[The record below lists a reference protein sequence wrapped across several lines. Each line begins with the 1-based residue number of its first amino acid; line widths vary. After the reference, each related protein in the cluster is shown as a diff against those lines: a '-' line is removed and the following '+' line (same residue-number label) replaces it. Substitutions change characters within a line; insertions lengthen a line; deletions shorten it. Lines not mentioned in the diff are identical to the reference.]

1 MLRTLLHR
9 PIAVTMSLIAIVT
22 LGVLAFQRI
31 PMSLM
36 PDIDVPRIV
45 VQMSAQGSSAR
56 EIEQQI
62 VTPMRQQLSQVAGM
76 KSIESTSRTDAGVI
90 TLTFD
95 PGSDMSLLFIEVNE
109 KIDRAMSNM
118 PKELERPK
126 AMKIGAM
133 DIPAFYVDIT
143 GGKPE
148 QTSRLVRN
156 VISKRIEQLPE
167 VAMVDYSGMVGT
179 QITILPDELK
189 MRALGISNSDI
200 ENLISQNNIVLSALS
215 VRNGIYRYSIHFDS
229 QIISVH
235 DIEDLYLQTEG
246 RLIQLKDICKVE
258 ETAAERKGIVTSNG
272 ENAITMAVIK
282 QSDAQMSSLQN
293 KVDTLMAQLGNDYP
307 ELKFNIT
314 RDQTQLLSYSMNN
327 LEWNLVLG
335 IIMASVVLF
344 LFIGGWRLPL
354 LVVISIPLSLI
365 LTLLCFYLLGISL
378 NIISLSGLILGV
390 GMIVDNA
397 IIVIDN
403 IRQKSPQGPS
413 PRPLPSPPEGSR
425 RFSISEYVSGRGK
438 SQFSCGE
445 PSVGSSLPTGEG
457 GGRGTSF
464 IISAVHEVIM
474 PMLSSVLTTCSVFIP
489 LIFLSGTAGALFY
502 DQAMGISIALFC
514 SLAVASMVVPV
525 YYFLLCKNDNS
536 QKTKE
541 ERRKVND
548 WLTRYYERGMKFTL
562 RHAKQMVVFF
572 SLCIVIIVVL
582 FPFLRKER
590 MPEIAHDDALV
601 TIDWNAG
608 ITPEEN
614 NRRMSEV
621 LKEIKPLTESST
633 VMVGGQDFVLSHTKN
648 ITSSEAVCYVKC
660 SSADELEKATDKLK
674 QYIATHYP
682 KAMVESG
689 LAANIFDMIFST
701 DEPDL
706 QIRLHKREGG
716 RPAVEMTQMMT
727 DSLRARF
734 PQLGIQPVSTEMY
747 MKYVTDAE
755 QMAYYKIS
763 YQQLYSRIREL
774 LGTNSIFD
782 ISSGGENVP
791 VIIGSNSRDA
801 SVLLSN
807 TIRNTDGIE
816 IPISYLV
823 KEQRANDYKHLFA
836 SNEGEYSVINIEKA
850 GDSELKAVMDYV
862 ETVVDHNDKLMA
874 SFVGGYFSSRT
885 MIGELVMVLIVALLL
900 LYFIL
905 AAQFESMLQPM
916 IILVEVV
923 VDVALVMFAIWIA
936 GESLN
941 IMSMIG
947 MVVMCG
953 IIINDSILKVDTINR
968 LYRSV
973 EKPGRLSLLK
983 AIMVAGHRRLKPI
996 VMTSLTTVLA
1006 IMPFLHRGDMGS
1018 ALQFPLSFA
1027 IIVGMIVGTLVSL
1040 FFVPLVYYLLYRK
1053 R

>member
-22 LGVLAFQRI
+22 LGILAIQRI
-31 PMSLM
+31 PVSLM

-62 VTPMRQQLSQVAGM
+62 VTPMRQQLSQVAGL
-76 KSIESTSRTDAGVI
+76 KSIESTSRTDAGVV
-90 TLTFD
+90 TLSFD

-109 KIDRAMSNM
+109 KIDRAMSYL
-118 PKELERPK
+118 PKDLERPK

-133 DIPAFYVDIT
+133 DIPAFYVDVT

-156 VISKRIEQLPE
+156 VICKRIEQLPE

-179 QITILPDELK
+179 QITILPDESRMK
-189 MRALGISNSDI
+189 ALGISNSDI
-200 ENLISQNNIVLSALS
+200 EKAISDNNIVLAALS
-215 VRNGIYRYSIHFDS
+215 VRDGIYRYSIHFDS

-235 DIEDLYLQTEG
+235 DIENIYLQVED
-246 RLIQLKDICKVE
+246 RLLQLKDICKVE
-258 ETAAERKGIVTSNG
+258 ESAAERKGIVTSDGN
-272 ENAITMAVIK
+272 NAITMAVIK

-293 KVDTLMAQLGNDYP
+293 RVDTLMSDLVKDYP
-307 ELKFNIT
+307 ELKFNVT
-314 RDQTQLLSYSMNN
+314 RDQTQLLSYSMSN

-344 LFIGGWRLPL
+344 FFIGGWRLPL

-365 LTLLCFYLLGISL
+365 LTLLCFYLIGISL

-403 IRQKSPQGPS
+403 IRQK
-413 PRPLPSPPEGSR
+413 
-425 RFSISEYVSGRGK
+425 GK
-438 SQFSCGE
+438 
-445 PSVGSSLPTGEG
+445 T
-457 GGRGTSF
+457 TDDN
-464 IISAVHEVIM
+464 IINAVKEVIM
-474 PMLSSVLTTCSVFIP
+474 PIISSVLTTCSVFIP

-514 SLAVASMVVPV
+514 SLAVAALVVPV
-525 YYFLLCKNDNS
+525 YYFLLCKKDKNQRSKDEGQSKKINI
-536 QKTKE
+536 
-541 ERRKVND
+541 
-548 WLTRYYERGMKFTL
+548 WLTCYYEKGMRFTL
-562 RHAKQMVVFF
+562 RHAKQMLVGF
-572 SLCIVIIVVL
+572 SICIVAIIIL

-614 NRRMSEV
+614 NRRMTEL
-621 LKEIKPLTESST
+621 LKEVKPLTETST
-633 VMVGGQDFVLSHTKN
+633 TMVGGQDFILSHTKN
-648 ITSSEAVCYVKC
+648 ITSSEAVCYIKC
-660 SSADELEKATDKLK
+660 KSAEELNDATEKM
-674 QYIATHYP
+674 QGYIEKHYP
-682 KAMVESG
+682 NAKIETG

-701 DEPDL
+701 EEPDL
-706 QIRLHKREGG
+706 QVRLHRRDGG
-716 RPAVEMTQMMT
+716 RPAVELTRMVT

-734 PQLGIQPVSTEMY
+734 PQLGIQPVSTETY
-747 MKYVTDAE
+747 MKYTSDAE
-755 QMAYYKIS
+755 QMAYYKVS
-763 YQQLYSRIREL
+763 YQQLYSRLKEL
-774 LGTNSIFD
+774 LGNNSIYD
-782 ISSGGENVP
+782 INSGGESVP
-791 VIIGSNSRDA
+791 VVIGSNSRDA
-801 SVLLSN
+801 KVLLSN
-807 TIRNTDGIE
+807 TIRNADGIE

-823 KEQRANDYKHLFA
+823 REQRADDYKHLYA
-836 SNEGEYSVINIEKA
+836 SDEGEFSVINIDKA
-850 GDSELKAVMDYV
+850 EDSEVKDVIAYV
-862 ETVVDHNDKLMA
+862 TSLVYKDKNGKLQA
-874 SFVGGYFSSRT
+874 SFVGSYFSSRS
-885 MIGELVMVLIVALLL
+885 MIGELVMVLVVALLL

-905 AAQFESMLQPM
+905 AAQFESLVQPM

-923 VDVALVMFAIWIA
+923 VDVALVLFAVWLA

-973 EKPGRLSLLK
+973 ENPQKHTLLK

-996 VMTSLTTVLA
+996 VMTSLTTILA
-1006 IMPFLHRGDMGS
+1006 IVPFLHRGDMGS

-1027 IIVGMIVGTLVSL
+1027 IIVGMIVGTMVSL

>member
-22 LGVLAFQRI
+22 LGILAIQRI
-31 PMSLM
+31 PVSLM

-62 VTPMRQQLSQVAGM
+62 VTPMRQQLSQVAGL
-76 KSIESTSRTDAGVI
+76 KSIESTSRTDAGVV
-90 TLTFD
+90 TLSFD

-109 KIDRAMSNM
+109 KIDRAMSYL
-118 PKELERPK
+118 PKDLERPK

-133 DIPAFYVDIT
+133 DIPAFYVDVT

-156 VISKRIEQLPE
+156 VICKRIEQLPE

-179 QITILPDELK
+179 QITIQPDESR

-200 ENLISQNNIVLSALS
+200 EKAISDNNIVLAALS
-215 VRNGIYRYSIHFDS
+215 VRDGIYRYSIHFDS

-235 DIEDLYLQTEG
+235 DIENIYLQIEG
-246 RLIQLKDICKVE
+246 RLLQLKDICKVE
-258 ETAAERKGIVTSNG
+258 ESAAERKGIVTSDGN
-272 ENAITMAVIK
+272 NAITMAVIK

-293 KVDTLMAQLGNDYP
+293 RVDTLMSDLVKDYP
-307 ELKFNIT
+307 ELKFNVT
-314 RDQTQLLSYSMNN
+314 RDQTQLLSYSMSN

-344 LFIGGWRLPL
+344 FFIGGWRLPL

-365 LTLLCFYLLGISL
+365 LTLLCFYLIGISL

-403 IRQKSPQGPS
+403 IRQK
-413 PRPLPSPPEGSR
+413 
-425 RFSISEYVSGRGK
+425 GK
-438 SQFSCGE
+438 
-445 PSVGSSLPTGEG
+445 T
-457 GGRGTSF
+457 TDDN
-464 IISAVHEVIM
+464 IINAVKEVIM
-474 PMLSSVLTTCSVFIP
+474 PMISSVLTTCSVFIP

-514 SLAVASMVVPV
+514 SLAVAALVVPV
-525 YYFLLCKNDNS
+525 YYFLLCKKDKS
-536 QKTKE
+536 QRSKDEGQIK
-541 ERRKVND
+541 KINI
-548 WLTRYYERGMKFTL
+548 WLTCYYEKGMRFTL
-562 RHAKQMVVFF
+562 RHARQMLVGF
-572 SLCIVIIVVL
+572 SICIVAIIIL

-614 NRRMSEV
+614 NRRMTEL
-621 LKEIKPLTESST
+621 LKEIKPLTETST
-633 VMVGGQDFVLSHTKN
+633 TMVGGQDFILSHTKN
-648 ITSSEAVCYVKC
+648 ITSSEAVCYIKC
-660 SSADELEKATDKLK
+660 KSAEELDDATEKM
-674 QYIATHYP
+674 QGYIEKHYP
-682 KAMVESG
+682 NAKIETG

-701 DEPDL
+701 EEPDL
-706 QIRLHKREGG
+706 QVRLHRRDGG
-716 RPAVEMTQMMT
+716 RPAVELTRMVT

-734 PQLGIQPVSTEMY
+734 PQLGIQPVSTETY
-747 MKYVTDAE
+747 MKYTSDAE
-755 QMAYYKIS
+755 QMAYYKVS
-763 YQQLYSRIREL
+763 YQQLYSRLKEL
-774 LGTNSIFD
+774 LGNNSIYD
-782 ISSGGENVP
+782 INSGGESVP
-791 VIIGSNSRDA
+791 VVIGSNSRDA
-801 SVLLSN
+801 KVLLSN

-823 KEQRANDYKHLFA
+823 REQCADDYKHLYA
-836 SNEGEYSVINIEKA
+836 SDEGEFSVINIDKA
-850 GDSELKAVMDYV
+850 EDSEVKDVIAYV
-862 ETVVDHNDKLMA
+862 TSLADKDKKGKLQA
-874 SFVGGYFSSRT
+874 SFVGSYFSSRS
-885 MIGELVMVLIVALLL
+885 MIGELVMVLVVALLL

-905 AAQFESMLQPM
+905 AAQFESLVQPM

-923 VDVALVMFAIWIA
+923 VDVALVLFAVWLA

-973 EKPGRLSLLK
+973 ENPQKHTLLK

-996 VMTSLTTVLA
+996 VMTSLTTILA
-1006 IMPFLHRGDMGS
+1006 IVPFLHRGDMGS

-1027 IIVGMIVGTLVSL
+1027 IIVGMIVGTMVSL

>member
-1 MLRTLLHR
+1 MLRTLLYR

-22 LGVLAFQRI
+22 LGVIAFQRI
-31 PMSLM
+31 PVSLM

-56 EIEQQI
+56 EIEQKI
-62 VTPMRQQLSQVAGM
+62 VTPMRQQLSQVAGL
-76 KSIESTSRTDAGVI
+76 KSIESTSRTDAGVV

-109 KIDRAMSNM
+109 KIDRAMSYM
-118 PKELERPK
+118 PKDMERPK

-133 DIPAFYVDIT
+133 DIPAFYVDVT

-167 VAMVDYSGMVGT
+167 VAMADYSGMVGT

-189 MRALGISNSDI
+189 MRTLGISNSDI
-200 ENLISQNNIVLSALS
+200 EKAISANNIVLGALS
-215 VRNGIYRYSIHFDS
+215 VRDGIYHYIHFDS
-229 QIISVH
+229 QILSVN
-235 DIEDLYLQTEG
+235 DIENIYLQIDG
-246 RLIQLKDICKVE
+246 RIIQLKDICKVE
-258 ETAAERKGIVTSNG
+258 ETAAERKGIVTSDGN
-272 ENAITMAVIK
+272 NAITMAVIK

-293 KVDTLMAQLGNDYP
+293 RVDTLMSDLGKEYP

-365 LTLLCFYLLGISL
+365 LTLLCFYLIGISL

-403 IRQKSPQGPS
+403 IRQKG
-413 PRPLPSPPEGSR
+413 LA
-425 RFSISEYVSGRGK
+425 
-438 SQFSCGE
+438 
-445 PSVGSSLPTGEG
+445 TDNN
-457 GGRGTSF
+457 
-464 IISAVHEVIM
+464 IIYAVKEVIM

-514 SLAVASMVVPV
+514 SLAVAALVVPV
-525 YYFLLCKNDNS
+525 YYFLLCKKDKELKTKGKS
-536 QKTKE
+536 QKINT
-541 ERRKVND
+541 
-548 WLTRYYERGMKFTL
+548 WLTQYYEYGMRFTL
-562 RHAKQMVVFF
+562 RHTKQMLVFF
-572 SLCIVIIVVL
+572 SACVLVIIVL

-590 MPEIAHDDALV
+590 MPEISHSDALV

-614 NRRMSEV
+614 NRRMAEV
-621 LKEIKPLTESST
+621 LKETKPFVETTTL
-633 VMVGGQDFVLSHTKN
+633 MVGGQDFVLSHTKN
-648 ITSSEAVCYVKC
+648 ITSNEAVCYLKC
-660 SSADELEKATDKLK
+660 HSEDDLEKATEKIH
-674 QYIATHYP
+674 QYIASHYP
-682 KAMVESG
+682 KAKVENG

-701 DEPDL
+701 EEPDL
-706 QIRLHKREGG
+706 QVRLYKRDDG
-716 RPAVEMTQMMT
+716 RPAIEHTRMVT

-734 PQLGIQPVSTEMY
+734 PKLGIQPVSTEMY
-747 MKYVTDAE
+747 MKFTSDAE
-755 QMAYYKIS
+755 QMAYYKVT
-763 YQQLYSRIREL
+763 YQQLHLRLKEL
-774 LGTNSIFD
+774 LGTNSIYD
-782 ISSGGENVP
+782 INSGGESVP
-791 VIIGSNSRDA
+791 VIIGSDSKDA
-801 SVLLSN
+801 KILLSN
-807 TIRNTDGIE
+807 TIRNTDGTD

-823 KEQRANDYKHLFA
+823 REQRADDYKHLYA
-836 SNEGEYSVINIEKA
+836 SDEGEFSVINIDKA
-850 GDSELKAVMDYV
+850 EDSEIKDIMEYV
-862 ETVVDHNDKLMA
+862 TTLVDKNKNGKLQA
-874 SFVGGYFSSRT
+874 SFVGSYFSSRA

-905 AAQFESMLQPM
+905 AAQFESLLQPM

-923 VDVALVMFAIWIA
+923 VDVALVLFAVWVS
-936 GESLN
+936 GESIN

-947 MVVMCG
+947 IVVMCG
-953 IIINDSILKVDTINR
+953 IIINDSILKVDTINH

-973 EKPGRLSLLK
+973 PNPQKHTLLR
-983 AIMVAGHRRLKPI
+983 AIIVAGHRRLKPI

-1006 IMPFLHRGDMGS
+1006 IVPFLHRGDMGS
-1018 ALQFPLSFA
+1018 ALQFPLSFT
-1027 IIVGMIVGTLVSL
+1027 IIIGMIVGTLVSL

-1053 R
+1053 

>member
-31 PMSLM
+31 PVSLM
-36 PDIDVPRIV
+36 PDIDVPHIV

-56 EIEQQI
+56 EIEQQM
-62 VTPMRQQLSQVAGM
+62 VSPMRQQLSQVAGL
-76 KSIESTSRTDAGVI
+76 KRIESTSRTDAGVI

-109 KIDRAMSNM
+109 KIDRAMSYM
-118 PKELERPK
+118 PKEMERPK
-126 AMKIGAM
+126 AMNIGAM
-133 DIPAFYVDIT
+133 DIPAFYVDVI

-200 ENLISQNNIVLSALS
+200 EKVISDNNIVLTALN
-215 VRNGIYRYSIHFDS
+215 VRDGIYRYSIHFDS
-229 QIISVH
+229 QVVSVR
-235 DIEDLYLQTEG
+235 DIEDIYLQKEG
-246 RLIQLKDICKVE
+246 RLLQVKDICKVE
-258 ETAAERKGIVTSNG
+258 ESAQTRKGIVTSDSH
-272 ENAITMAVIK
+272 NAITMAVIK
-282 QSDAQMSSLQN
+282 QSDAQMSILQDR
-293 KVDTLMAQLGNDYP
+293 VDTLMSDLGKDYP
-307 ELKFNIT
+307 ELEFKIT

-335 IIMASVVLF
+335 IVMASVVLF

-365 LTLLCFYLLGISL
+365 LTLLCFYLMGISL

-403 IRQKSPQGPS
+403 IRQKG
-413 PRPLPSPPEGSR
+413 LA
-425 RFSISEYVSGRGK
+425 
-438 SQFSCGE
+438 
-445 PSVGSSLPTGEG
+445 TDDN
-457 GGRGTSF
+457 
-464 IISAVHEVIM
+464 IIDAVKEVIM

-514 SLAVASMVVPV
+514 SLAVAALVVPV
-525 YYFLLCKNDNS
+525 YYFLLCKKHEMLSKKKSTIADKLNII
-536 QKTKE
+536 
-541 ERRKVND
+541 
-548 WLTRYYERGMKFTL
+548 LTRYYENGMRYTL
-562 RHAKQMVVFF
+562 RHGKQMLVFF
-572 SLCIVIIVVL
+572 SVCIVAIVML
-582 FPFLRKER
+582 FPYLRKER

-614 NRRMSEV
+614 NRRMAEL
-621 LKEIKPLTESST
+621 LKEMKPFVETST
-633 VMVGGQDFVLSHTKN
+633 IMVGGQDFILSHTKN
-648 ITSSEAVCYVKC
+648 ITSSEAVCYLKC
-660 SSADELEKATDKLK
+660 KSADGLGEATRKMRI
-674 QYIATHYP
+674 YISTYYP
-682 KAMVESG
+682 NAKIEAG

-701 DEPDL
+701 EEPDL
-706 QIRLHKREGG
+706 QVRLHRRDGG
-716 RPAVEMTQMMT
+716 RPAVELTKMVT
-727 DSLRARF
+727 DSLRAHF
-734 PQLGIQPVSTEMY
+734 PRLGIQPVSTEVY
-747 MKYVTDAE
+747 MKYTADAE
-755 QMAYYKIS
+755 QMAYYKVS
-763 YQQLYSRIREL
+763 YQQLYARLKEL
-774 LGTNSIFD
+774 LGSNSIYD
-782 ISSGGENVP
+782 INSGGENVP
-791 VIIGSNSRDA
+791 VVIGNDSKDA
-801 SVLLSN
+801 KVLLSN
-807 TIRNTDGIE
+807 TIRNTDSIDV
-816 IPISYLV
+816 PISYLV
-823 KEQRANDYKHLFA
+823 REQRTDDYKLLYA
-836 SNEGEYSVINIEKA
+836 SSEGEFSAINIDKA
-850 GDSELKAVMDYV
+850 EDSEVRDVVAYV
-862 ETVVDHNDKLMA
+862 TSLVDHDKNGKLQA

-885 MIGELVMVLIVALLL
+885 MIGELVMVLVVALLL

-905 AAQFESMLQPM
+905 AAQFESLIQPM

-923 VDVALVMFAIWIA
+923 VDVALVLFAVWVV

-968 LYRSV
+968 LNRSV
-973 EKPGRLSLLK
+973 EKSNRHTLIK
-983 AIMVAGHRRLKPI
+983 AILVAGHRRLKPI
-996 VMTSLTTVLA
+996 IMTSLTTVLA
-1006 IMPFLHRGDMGS
+1006 IVPFLHRGDMGS

-1027 IIVGMIVGTLVSL
+1027 IIVGMIVGTMVSL

>member
-22 LGVLAFQRI
+22 LGILAIQRI
-31 PMSLM
+31 PVSLM

-62 VTPMRQQLSQVAGM
+62 VTPMRQQLSQVAGL
-76 KSIESTSRTDAGVI
+76 KSIESTSRTDAGVV
-90 TLTFD
+90 TLSFD

-109 KIDRAMSNM
+109 KIDRAMSYL
-118 PKELERPK
+118 PKDLERPK

-133 DIPAFYVDIT
+133 DIPAFYVDVT

-156 VISKRIEQLPE
+156 VICKRIEQLPE
-167 VAMVDYSGMVGT
+167 VAMVDYSGTVGT
-179 QITILPDELK
+179 QITIQPDESR

-200 ENLISQNNIVLSALS
+200 EKAISDNNIVLAALS
-215 VRNGIYRYSIHFDS
+215 VRDGIYRYSIHFDS

-235 DIEDLYLQTEG
+235 DIENIYLQIEG
-246 RLIQLKDICKVE
+246 RLLQLKDICKVE
-258 ETAAERKGIVTSNG
+258 ESAAERKGIVTSDGN
-272 ENAITMAVIK
+272 NAITMAVIK

-293 KVDTLMAQLGNDYP
+293 RVDTLMSDLVKDYP
-307 ELKFNIT
+307 ELKFNVT
-314 RDQTQLLSYSMNN
+314 RDQTQLLSYSMSN

-344 LFIGGWRLPL
+344 FFIGGWRLPL

-365 LTLLCFYLLGISL
+365 LTLLCFYLIGISL

-403 IRQKSPQGPS
+403 IRQK
-413 PRPLPSPPEGSR
+413 
-425 RFSISEYVSGRGK
+425 GK
-438 SQFSCGE
+438 
-445 PSVGSSLPTGEG
+445 T
-457 GGRGTSF
+457 TDDN
-464 IISAVHEVIM
+464 IINAVKEVIM
-474 PMLSSVLTTCSVFIP
+474 PMISSVLTTCSVFIP

-514 SLAVASMVVPV
+514 SLAVAALVVPV
-525 YYFLLCKNDNS
+525 YYFLLCKKDKS
-536 QKTKE
+536 QRSKDEGQSK
-541 ERRKVND
+541 KINI
-548 WLTRYYERGMKFTL
+548 WLTCYYEKGMRFTL
-562 RHAKQMVVFF
+562 RHAKQMLVGF
-572 SLCIVIIVVL
+572 SICIVAIIIL

-614 NRRMSEV
+614 NRRMTEL
-621 LKEIKPLTESST
+621 LKEVKPLTETST
-633 VMVGGQDFVLSHTKN
+633 TMVGGQDFILSHTKN
-648 ITSSEAVCYVKC
+648 ITSSEAVCYIKC
-660 SSADELEKATDKLK
+660 KSAEELDDATEKM
-674 QYIATHYP
+674 QGYIEKHYP
-682 KAMVESG
+682 NAKIETG

-701 DEPDL
+701 EEPDL
-706 QIRLHKREGG
+706 QVRLHRRDGG
-716 RPAVEMTQMMT
+716 RPAVELTRMVT

-734 PQLGIQPVSTEMY
+734 PQLGIQPVSTETY
-747 MKYVTDAE
+747 MKYTSDAE
-755 QMAYYKIS
+755 QMAYYKVS
-763 YQQLYSRIREL
+763 YQQLYSRLKEL
-774 LGTNSIFD
+774 LGNNSIYD
-782 ISSGGENVP
+782 INSGGESVP
-791 VIIGSNSRDA
+791 VVIGSNSRDA
-801 SVLLSN
+801 KVLLSN
-807 TIRNTDGIE
+807 TIRNADGIE

-823 KEQRANDYKHLFA
+823 REQRADDYKHLYA
-836 SNEGEYSVINIEKA
+836 SDEGEFSVINIDKA
-850 GDSELKAVMDYV
+850 EDSEVKDVIAYV
-862 ETVVDHNDKLMA
+862 TSLADKDKNGKLQA
-874 SFVGGYFSSRT
+874 SFVGSYFSSRS
-885 MIGELVMVLIVALLL
+885 MIGELVMVLVVALLL

-905 AAQFESMLQPM
+905 AAQFESLVQPM

-923 VDVALVMFAIWIA
+923 VDVALVLFAVWLA

-973 EKPGRLSLLK
+973 ENPQKHTLLK

-996 VMTSLTTVLA
+996 VMTSLTTILA
-1006 IMPFLHRGDMGS
+1006 IVPFLHRGDMGS

-1027 IIVGMIVGTLVSL
+1027 IIVGMIVGTMVSL

>member
-9 PIAVTMSLIAIVT
+9 PIAVTMLLIAIVI

-31 PMSLM
+31 PVSLM

-62 VTPMRQQLSQVAGM
+62 VTPMRQQLSQVAGL
-76 KSIESTSRTDAGVI
+76 KSIESTSRTDAGIV

-109 KIDRAMSNM
+109 KIDRAMSYM
-118 PKELERPK
+118 PKDMERPK

-133 DIPAFYVDIT
+133 DIPAFYVDVT

-148 QTSRLVRN
+148 QTSKLVRN
-156 VISKRIEQLPE
+156 VICKRLEQLPE

-179 QITILPDELK
+179 QITIQPDALK
-189 MRALGISNSDI
+189 MQALGISNADI
-200 ENLISQNNIVLSALS
+200 EKAINDNNIVLAALS
-215 VRNGIYRYSIHFDS
+215 VREGIYRYSIHFDS

-235 DIEDLYLQTEG
+235 DIENIYLQTEG
-246 RLIQLKDICKVE
+246 RLLQLKDICKVE
-258 ETAAERKGIVTSNG
+258 ETAAERKGIVTSDGN
-272 ENAITMAVIK
+272 NAITMAVIK
-282 QSDAQMSSLQN
+282 QSDAQMSSLQSQ
-293 KVDTLMAQLGNDYP
+293 VETLMSDLSKDYP

-314 RDQTQLLSYSMNN
+314 RDQTQLLSYSMDN

-354 LVVISIPLSLI
+354 LVVVSIPLSLI
-365 LTLLCFYLLGISL
+365 LTLLCFYLIGISL

-403 IRQKSPQGPS
+403 IRQK
-413 PRPLPSPPEGSR
+413 
-425 RFSISEYVSGRGK
+425 GRA
-438 SQFSCGE
+438 
-445 PSVGSSLPTGEG
+445 TDDN
-457 GGRGTSF
+457 
-464 IISAVHEVIM
+464 IINAVKEVIM

-502 DQAMGISIALFC
+502 DQAMGISIALFS
-514 SLAVASMVVPV
+514 SLAVAALVVPV
-525 YYFLLCKNDNS
+525 YYFLLCK
-536 QKTKE
+536 KKKE
-541 ERRKVND
+541 DISSVSNRTNKINAQ
-548 WLTRYYERGMKFTL
+548 LTRYYEWGMQFSL
-562 RHAKQMVVFF
+562 RHAKEMIVFF
-572 SLCIVIIVVL
+572 SVCVLIIVVL

-614 NRRMSEV
+614 NRRMAEV
-621 LKEIKPLTESST
+621 LKEIKPFIKTTTL
-633 VMVGGQDFVLSHTKN
+633 MVGGQDFILSHTKN
-648 ITSSEAVCYVKC
+648 ITSSEAVCYVK
-660 SSADELEKATDKLK
+660 SASEKELEKATKK
-674 QYIATHYP
+674 INEYIAGHYP
-682 KAMVESG
+682 QAKVENG

-701 DEPDL
+701 EEPDL
-706 QIRLHKREGG
+706 QIRLQKRDGG
-716 RPAVEMTQMMT
+716 RPTVEYTRMIT
-727 DSLRARF
+727 DSLRTRF
-734 PQLGIQPVSTEMY
+734 PQLGIQPIATEAY
-747 MKYVTDAE
+747 IKYTSDAE
-755 QMAYYKIS
+755 QMAYYKVS
-763 YQQLYSRIREL
+763 YQQLYARLKEL
-774 LGTNSIFD
+774 LGSNSIYN
-782 ISSGGENVP
+782 INSGGENVP
-791 VIIGSNSRDA
+791 VVIGSNSKDA
-801 SVLLSN
+801 KVLLSN
-807 TIRNTDGIE
+807 TIRNTDGID
-816 IPISYLV
+816 IPIAYLV
-823 KEQRANDYKHLFA
+823 KEQRADDYKHLYA
-836 SNEGEYSVINIEKA
+836 SDEGEFSVINIEKA
-850 GDSELKAVMDYV
+850 KDSEIKDVLEYITTSVN
-862 ETVVDHNDKLMA
+862 HDKDGKLQA
-874 SFVGGYFSSRT
+874 SFVGNYFSSRA

-905 AAQFESMLQPM
+905 AAQFESMIQPM

-923 VDVALVMFAIWIA
+923 IDVALVLLAIWMA

-947 MVVMCG
+947 IVVMCG

-973 EKPGRLSLLK
+973 PVPQKHSLLK

-996 VMTSLTTVLA
+996 VMTSLTTILA
-1006 IMPFLHRGDMGS
+1006 IVPFLHRGDMGS

-1027 IIVGMIVGTLVSL
+1027 IIVGMIIGTLVSL

>member
-31 PMSLM
+31 PVSLM

-45 VQMSAQGSSAR
+45 VQMPAQGSSAR
-56 EIEQQI
+56 EIEQQM
-62 VTPMRQQLSQVAGM
+62 VSPMRQQLSQVAGL
-76 KSIESTSRTDAGVI
+76 KRIESTSRTDAGVI

-109 KIDRAMSNM
+109 KIDRAMSYM
-118 PKELERPK
+118 PKEMERPK

-133 DIPAFYVDIT
+133 DIPAFYVDVI

-200 ENLISQNNIVLSALS
+200 EKVISDNNIVLTALT
-215 VRNGIYRYSIHFDS
+215 VRDGIYRYSIHFDS
-229 QIISVH
+229 QVVSAR
-235 DIEDLYLQTEG
+235 DIEDIYLQKEG
-246 RLIQLKDICKVE
+246 RLMQVKDICKVE
-258 ETAAERKGIVTSNG
+258 ESAQTRKGIVTSDG
-272 ENAITMAVIK
+272 HNAITMAVIK
-282 QSDAQMSSLQN
+282 QSDAQMSSLQDR
-293 KVDTLMAQLGNDYP
+293 VDTLMSDLGKDYP
-307 ELKFNIT
+307 ELEFKIT

-335 IIMASVVLF
+335 IVMASVVLF
-344 LFIGGWRLPL
+344 LFIGGWRLTL

-365 LTLLCFYLLGISL
+365 LTLLCFYLMGISL

-403 IRQKSPQGPS
+403 IRQKG
-413 PRPLPSPPEGSR
+413 LA
-425 RFSISEYVSGRGK
+425 
-438 SQFSCGE
+438 
-445 PSVGSSLPTGEG
+445 TDDN
-457 GGRGTSF
+457 
-464 IISAVHEVIM
+464 IIDAVKEVIM

-514 SLAVASMVVPV
+514 SLAVAALVVPV
-525 YYFLLCKNDNS
+525 YYFILCKKHEMLSKKKSTIADKLNIIF
-536 QKTKE
+536 
-541 ERRKVND
+541 
-548 WLTRYYERGMKFTL
+548 TRYYENGMRYTL
-562 RHAKQMVVFF
+562 RHGKQMLVFF
-572 SLCIVIIVVL
+572 SVCIVAIVML
-582 FPFLRKER
+582 FPYLRKER

-614 NRRMSEV
+614 NRRMAEL
-621 LKEIKPLTESST
+621 LKEVKPFVETST
-633 VMVGGQDFVLSHTKN
+633 IMVGGQDFILSHTKN
-648 ITSSEAVCYVKC
+648 ITSSEAVCYLKC
-660 SSADELEKATDKLK
+660 KSADGLGEATRKMRI
-674 QYIATHYP
+674 YISTYYP
-682 KAMVESG
+682 NAKIEAG

-701 DEPDL
+701 EEPDL
-706 QIRLHKREGG
+706 QVRLHRRDGG
-716 RPAVEMTQMMT
+716 RPAVELTKMVT
-727 DSLRARF
+727 DSLRAHF
-734 PQLGIQPVSTEMY
+734 PRLGIQPVSTEVY
-747 MKYVTDAE
+747 MKYTADAE
-755 QMAYYKIS
+755 QMAYYKVS
-763 YQQLYSRIREL
+763 YQQLYARLKEL
-774 LGTNSIFD
+774 LGSNSIYD
-782 ISSGGENVP
+782 INSGGENVP
-791 VIIGSNSRDA
+791 VVIGNDSKDA
-801 SVLLSN
+801 KVLLSN
-807 TIRNTDGIE
+807 TIRNTDSIDV
-816 IPISYLV
+816 PISYLV
-823 KEQRANDYKHLFA
+823 REQRTDDYKLLYA
-836 SNEGEYSVINIEKA
+836 SSEGEFSAINIDKA
-850 GDSELKAVMDYV
+850 EDSEVRDVVAYV
-862 ETVVDHNDKLMA
+862 TSLVDHDKIGKLQA

-885 MIGELVMVLIVALLL
+885 MIDELVMVLVVALLL

-905 AAQFESMLQPM
+905 AAQFESLIQPM

-923 VDVALVMFAIWIA
+923 VDIALVLFAVWVV

-968 LYRSV
+968 LNRSV
-973 EKPGRLSLLK
+973 EKSNRHTLIK
-983 AIMVAGHRRLKPI
+983 AILVAGHRRLKPI
-996 VMTSLTTVLA
+996 IMTSLTTVLA
-1006 IMPFLHRGDMGS
+1006 IVPFLHRGDMGS

-1027 IIVGMIVGTLVSL
+1027 IIVGMIVGTMVSL

>member
-1 MLRTLLHR
+1 
-9 PIAVTMSLIAIVT
+9 
-22 LGVLAFQRI
+22 
-31 PMSLM
+31 M

-56 EIEQQI
+56 EIEQEI
-62 VTPMRQQLSQVAGM
+62 VSPMRQQLSQVSGL
-76 KSIESTSRTDAGVI
+76 KSIESTSRTDAGIV

-109 KIDRAMSNM
+109 KIDRAMSYL
-118 PKELERPK
+118 PKDLERPK

-133 DIPAFYVDIT
+133 DIPAFYVDVT

-179 QITILPDELK
+179 QITIMPDELK
-189 MRALGISNSDI
+189 MQALGISNSDI
-200 ENLISQNNIVLSALS
+200 EKAISDNNIVLAALS
-215 VRNGIYRYSIHFDS
+215 VRDGIYRYSIHFDS
-229 QIISVH
+229 QIISVN
-235 DIEDLYLQTEG
+235 DIEDIYLQIEG
-246 RLIQLKDICKVE
+246 RLLQLKDICKVE
-258 ETAAERKGIVTSNG
+258 ESAAERKGIVTSDGN
-272 ENAITMAVIK
+272 NAITMAVIK
-282 QSDAQMSSLQN
+282 QSDAQMSCLQN
-293 KVDTLMAQLGNDYP
+293 RVDTLMSDLVKDYP
-307 ELKFNIT
+307 ELKFNVT
-314 RDQTQLLSYSMNN
+314 RDQTQLLSYSMSN

-344 LFIGGWRLPL
+344 FFIGGWRLPL

-365 LTLLCFYLLGISL
+365 LTLLCFYLIGISL

-403 IRQKSPQGPS
+403 IRQK
-413 PRPLPSPPEGSR
+413 
-425 RFSISEYVSGRGK
+425 GK
-438 SQFSCGE
+438 
-445 PSVGSSLPTGEG
+445 T
-457 GGRGTSF
+457 TDDN
-464 IISAVHEVIM
+464 IINAVKEVIM
-474 PMLSSVLTTCSVFIP
+474 PMISSVLTTCSVFIP

-514 SLAVASMVVPV
+514 SLAVAALVVPV
-525 YYFLLCKNDNS
+525 YYFLLCKKDKNQRSKDEGQSKKINI
-536 QKTKE
+536 
-541 ERRKVND
+541 
-548 WLTRYYERGMKFTL
+548 WLTCYYEKGMRFTL
-562 RHAKQMVVFF
+562 RHAKQMLVGF
-572 SLCIVIIVVL
+572 SICIVAIIIL

-614 NRRMSEV
+614 NRRMTEL
-621 LKEIKPLTESST
+621 LKEVKPLIETST
-633 VMVGGQDFVLSHTKN
+633 TMVGGQDFILSHTKN
-648 ITSSEAVCYVKC
+648 ITSSEAVCYIKC
-660 SSADELEKATDKLK
+660 KSAEELDDATEKM
-674 QYIATHYP
+674 QGYIEKHYP
-682 KAMVESG
+682 NAKIETG

-701 DEPDL
+701 EEPDL
-706 QIRLHKREGG
+706 QVRLHRRDGG
-716 RPAVEMTQMMT
+716 RPAVELTRMVT

-734 PQLGIQPVSTEMY
+734 PQLGIQPVSTETY
-747 MKYVTDAE
+747 MKYTSDAE
-755 QMAYYKIS
+755 QMAYYKVS
-763 YQQLYSRIREL
+763 YQQLYSRLKEL
-774 LGTNSIFD
+774 LGNNSIYD
-782 ISSGGENVP
+782 INSGGESVP
-791 VIIGSNSRDA
+791 VVIGSNSRDA
-801 SVLLSN
+801 KILLSN
-807 TIRNTDGIE
+807 TIRNADGIE
-816 IPISYLV
+816 ISISYLV
-823 KEQRANDYKHLFA
+823 REQRADDYKHLYA
-836 SNEGEYSVINIEKA
+836 SDEGEFSVINIDKA
-850 GDSELKAVMDYV
+850 EDSELKDVIAYV
-862 ETVVDHNDKLMA
+862 TSLADKDKNGKLQA
-874 SFVGGYFSSRT
+874 SFVGSYFSSRS
-885 MIGELVMVLIVALLL
+885 MIGELVMVLVVALLL

-905 AAQFESMLQPM
+905 AAQFESLVQPM

-923 VDVALVMFAIWIA
+923 VDVALVLFAVWLA

-973 EKPGRLSLLK
+973 ENPQKHTLLK

-996 VMTSLTTVLA
+996 VMTSLTTILA
-1006 IMPFLHRGDMGS
+1006 IVPFLHRGDMGS

-1027 IIVGMIVGTLVSL
+1027 IIVGMIVGTMVSL

>member
-22 LGVLAFQRI
+22 LGILAIQRI
-31 PMSLM
+31 PVSLM

-62 VTPMRQQLSQVAGM
+62 VTPMRQQLSQVAGL
-76 KSIESTSRTDAGVI
+76 KSIESTSRTDAGVV
-90 TLTFD
+90 TLSFD

-109 KIDRAMSNM
+109 KIDRAMSYL
-118 PKELERPK
+118 PKDLERPK

-133 DIPAFYVDIT
+133 DIPAFYVDVT

-156 VISKRIEQLPE
+156 VICKRIEQLPE

-179 QITILPDELK
+179 QITIQPDESR
-189 MRALGISNSDI
+189 MMALGISNSDI
-200 ENLISQNNIVLSALS
+200 EKAISDNNIVLAALS
-215 VRNGIYRYSIHFDS
+215 VRDGIYRYSIHFDS

-235 DIEDLYLQTEG
+235 DIENIYLQVED
-246 RLIQLKDICKVE
+246 RLLQLKDICKVE
-258 ETAAERKGIVTSNG
+258 ESAAERKGMVTSDGN
-272 ENAITMAVIK
+272 NAITMAVIK

-293 KVDTLMAQLGNDYP
+293 RVDTLMSDLVKDYP
-307 ELKFNIT
+307 ELKFNVT
-314 RDQTQLLSYSMNN
+314 RDQTQLLSYSMSN

-344 LFIGGWRLPL
+344 FFIGGWKLPL

-365 LTLLCFYLLGISL
+365 LTLLCFYLIGISL

-403 IRQKSPQGPS
+403 IRQK
-413 PRPLPSPPEGSR
+413 
-425 RFSISEYVSGRGK
+425 GK
-438 SQFSCGE
+438 
-445 PSVGSSLPTGEG
+445 T
-457 GGRGTSF
+457 TDDN
-464 IISAVHEVIM
+464 IINAVKEVIM
-474 PMLSSVLTTCSVFIP
+474 PMISSVLTTCSVFIP

-514 SLAVASMVVPV
+514 SLAVAALVVPV
-525 YYFLLCKNDNS
+525 YYFLLCKKDKNQRSKDEGQSKKINI
-536 QKTKE
+536 
-541 ERRKVND
+541 
-548 WLTRYYERGMKFTL
+548 WLTCYYEKGMRFTL
-562 RHAKQMVVFF
+562 RHAKQMLVGF
-572 SLCIVIIVVL
+572 SICIVAIIIL

-614 NRRMSEV
+614 NRRMTEL
-621 LKEIKPLTESST
+621 LKEVKPLTETST
-633 VMVGGQDFVLSHTKN
+633 TMVGGQDFILSHTKN
-648 ITSSEAVCYVKC
+648 ITSSEAVCYIKC
-660 SSADELEKATDKLK
+660 KSAEELDDATEKM
-674 QYIATHYP
+674 QGYIEKHYP
-682 KAMVESG
+682 NAKIETG

-701 DEPDL
+701 EEPDL
-706 QIRLHKREGG
+706 QVRLHRRDGG
-716 RPAVEMTQMMT
+716 RPAVELTRMVT

-734 PQLGIQPVSTEMY
+734 PQLGIQPVSTEVY
-747 MKYVTDAE
+747 MKYTSDAE
-755 QMAYYKIS
+755 QMAYYKVS
-763 YQQLYSRIREL
+763 YQQLYSRLKEL
-774 LGTNSIFD
+774 LGNNSIYD
-782 ISSGGENVP
+782 INSGGESVP
-791 VIIGSNSRDA
+791 VVIGSNSRDA
-801 SVLLSN
+801 KVLLSN

-823 KEQRANDYKHLFA
+823 REQRADDYKHLYA
-836 SNEGEYSVINIEKA
+836 SDEGEFSVINIDKA
-850 GDSELKAVMDYV
+850 EDSEVKDVIAYV
-862 ETVVDHNDKLMA
+862 TSLVYKDKNGKLQA
-874 SFVGGYFSSRT
+874 SFVGSYFSSRS
-885 MIGELVMVLIVALLL
+885 MIGELVMVLVVALLL

-905 AAQFESMLQPM
+905 AAQFESLVQPM

-923 VDVALVMFAIWIA
+923 VDVALVLFAVWLA

-973 EKPGRLSLLK
+973 ENPQKHTLLK

-996 VMTSLTTVLA
+996 VMTSLTTILA
-1006 IMPFLHRGDMGS
+1006 IVPFLHRGDMGS

-1027 IIVGMIVGTLVSL
+1027 IIVGMIVGTMVSL

>member
-31 PMSLM
+31 PVSLM

-56 EIEQQI
+56 EIEQEI
-62 VTPMRQQLSQVAGM
+62 VSPMRQQLSQVSGL
-76 KSIESTSRTDAGVI
+76 KSIESTSRTDAGIV

-118 PKELERPK
+118 PKEMERPK

-133 DIPAFYVDIT
+133 DIPAFYVDVT

-179 QITILPDELK
+179 QITIMPDELK
-189 MRALGISNSDI
+189 MQALGISNSDI
-200 ENLISQNNIVLSALS
+200 EKAISDNNIVLAALS
-215 VRNGIYRYSIHFDS
+215 VRDGIYRYSIHFDS

-235 DIEDLYLQTEG
+235 DIEDIYLQIEG
-246 RLIQLKDICKVE
+246 RLLQLKDICKVE
-258 ETAAERKGIVTSNG
+258 ESAAERKGIVTSDGN
-272 ENAITMAVIK
+272 NAITMAVIK

-293 KVDTLMAQLGNDYP
+293 RVDTLMSDLGKDYP

-365 LTLLCFYLLGISL
+365 LTLLCFYLMGISL

-403 IRQKSPQGPS
+403 IRQKGKATYD
-413 PRPLPSPPEGSR
+413 
-425 RFSISEYVSGRGK
+425 SI
-438 SQFSCGE
+438 
-445 PSVGSSLPTGEG
+445 
-457 GGRGTSF
+457 
-464 IISAVHEVIM
+464 INAVKEVIM

-514 SLAVASMVVPV
+514 SLAVAALVVPV
-525 YYFLLCKNDNS
+525 YYFLLCKKHNAVLEKGS
-536 QKTKE
+536 TKAD
-541 ERRKVND
+541 RLNAL
-548 WLTRYYERGMKFTL
+548 LTRYYEYGMRFTL
-562 RHAKQMVVFF
+562 RNGKQMLVGF
-572 SLCIVIIVVL
+572 SICIVAIIVL

-614 NRRMSEV
+614 NRRMSEL
-621 LKEIKPLTESST
+621 LKEVKSLTETST
-633 VMVGGQDFVLSHTKN
+633 TMVGGQDFILSHTKN
-648 ITSSEAVCYVKC
+648 ITSSEAVCYLKC
-660 SSADELEKATDKLK
+660 KSVEELDDATEKMRK
-674 QYIATHYP
+674 YIGKHYP
-682 KAMVESG
+682 NAKIETG

-701 DEPDL
+701 EEPDL
-706 QIRLHKREGG
+706 QVRLHKRDGG
-716 RPAVEMTQMMT
+716 RPDVELTRMVT
-727 DSLRARF
+727 DSLRACF
-734 PQLGIQPVSTEMY
+734 SQLGIQPVSTETY
-747 MKYVTDAE
+747 IKYTSDAE
-755 QMAYYKIS
+755 QMAYYKVS
-763 YQQLYSRIREL
+763 YQQLYSRLKEL
-774 LGTNSIFD
+774 LGTNSIYD
-782 ISSGGENVP
+782 INSGGESVP
-791 VIIGSNSRDA
+791 VVIGSNSKDA
-801 SVLLSN
+801 KVLLSN
-807 TIRNTDGIE
+807 TIRNADGIE

-823 KEQRANDYKHLFA
+823 KEQRADDYKHLYA
-836 SNEGEYSVINIEKA
+836 SDEGEFSVVNIDKA
-850 GDSELKAVMDYV
+850 EDSEVKDVMAYV
-862 ETVVDHNDKLMA
+862 TSLVDNDKKGKLQA
-874 SFVGGYFSSRT
+874 SFVGSYFSSRT
-885 MIGELVMVLIVALLL
+885 MIGELVMVLVVALLL

-905 AAQFESMLQPM
+905 AAQFESLIQPM

-923 VDVALVMFAIWIA
+923 VDVALVLFAVWLA

-973 EKPGRLSLLK
+973 ENPQKHTLLK

-1006 IMPFLHRGDMGS
+1006 IVPFLHRGDMGS

-1027 IIVGMIVGTLVSL
+1027 IIVGMIVGTMVSL

>member
-31 PMSLM
+31 PVSLM

-56 EIEQQI
+56 EIEQQM
-62 VTPMRQQLSQVAGM
+62 VSPMRQQLSQVAGL
-76 KSIESTSRTDAGVI
+76 KRIESTSRTDAGVI

-109 KIDRAMSNM
+109 KIDRAMSYM
-118 PKELERPK
+118 PKEMERPK

-133 DIPAFYVDIT
+133 DIPAFYVDVI

-200 ENLISQNNIVLSALS
+200 EKVISDNNIVLTALN
-215 VRNGIYRYSIHFDS
+215 VRDGIYRYSIHFDS
-229 QIISVH
+229 QVVSVR
-235 DIEDLYLQTEG
+235 DIEDIYLQKEG
-246 RLIQLKDICKVE
+246 RLMQVKDICKVE
-258 ETAAERKGIVTSNG
+258 ESAQTRKGIVTSDSH
-272 ENAITMAVIK
+272 NAITMAVIK
-282 QSDAQMSSLQN
+282 QSDAQMSSLQDR
-293 KVDTLMAQLGNDYP
+293 VDTLMSDLGKDYP

-335 IIMASVVLF
+335 IVMASVVLF

-365 LTLLCFYLLGISL
+365 LTLLCFYLMGISL

-403 IRQKSPQGPS
+403 IRQKG
-413 PRPLPSPPEGSR
+413 LA
-425 RFSISEYVSGRGK
+425 
-438 SQFSCGE
+438 
-445 PSVGSSLPTGEG
+445 TDDN
-457 GGRGTSF
+457 
-464 IISAVHEVIM
+464 IIDAVKEVIM

-514 SLAVASMVVPV
+514 SLAVAALVVPV
-525 YYFLLCKNDNS
+525 YYFLLCKKHEMPSKKKSTIADKLNI
-536 QKTKE
+536 
-541 ERRKVND
+541 R
-548 WLTRYYERGMKFTL
+548 LTRYYENGMRYTL
-562 RHAKQMVVFF
+562 RHGKQMLVFF
-572 SLCIVIIVVL
+572 SVCIVAIVML
-582 FPFLRKER
+582 FPYLRKER

-614 NRRMSEV
+614 NRRMAEL
-621 LKEIKPLTESST
+621 LKEVKPFVETST
-633 VMVGGQDFVLSHTKN
+633 IMVGGQDFILSHTKN
-648 ITSSEAVCYVKC
+648 ITSSEAVCYLKC
-660 SSADELEKATDKLK
+660 KSADGLGEATRKMRI
-674 QYIATHYP
+674 YISTYYP
-682 KAMVESG
+682 NAKIEAG

-701 DEPDL
+701 EEPDL
-706 QIRLHKREGG
+706 QVRLHRRDGG
-716 RPAVEMTQMMT
+716 RPAVELTKMVT
-727 DSLRARF
+727 DSLRAHF
-734 PQLGIQPVSTEMY
+734 PQLGIQPVSTEVY
-747 MKYVTDAE
+747 MKYTADAE
-755 QMAYYKIS
+755 QMAYYKVS
-763 YQQLYSRIREL
+763 YQQLYARLKEL
-774 LGTNSIFD
+774 LGSNSIYD
-782 ISSGGENVP
+782 INSGGENVP
-791 VIIGSNSRDA
+791 VVIGNDSKDA
-801 SVLLSN
+801 KVLLSN
-807 TIRNTDGIE
+807 TIRNTDSIDV
-816 IPISYLV
+816 PISYLV
-823 KEQRANDYKHLFA
+823 REQRTDDYKLLYA
-836 SNEGEYSVINIEKA
+836 SSEGEFSAINIDKA
-850 GDSELKAVMDYV
+850 EDNKVRDVVAYV
-862 ETVVDHNDKLMA
+862 TSLVDHDKNGKLQA

-885 MIGELVMVLIVALLL
+885 MIDELVMVLVVALLL

-905 AAQFESMLQPM
+905 AAQFESLIQPM

-923 VDVALVMFAIWIA
+923 VDVALVLFAVWIV

-968 LYRSV
+968 LNRSV
-973 EKPGRLSLLK
+973 EKSNRHTLIK
-983 AIMVAGHRRLKPI
+983 AILVAGHRRLKPI
-996 VMTSLTTVLA
+996 IMTSLTTILA
-1006 IMPFLHRGDMGS
+1006 IAPFLHRGDMGS

-1027 IIVGMIVGTLVSL
+1027 IIVGMIVGTMVSL

>member
-31 PMSLM
+31 PVSLM

-56 EIEQQI
+56 EIEQEI
-62 VTPMRQQLSQVAGM
+62 VSPMRQQLSQVSGL
-76 KSIESTSRTDAGVI
+76 KSIESTSRTDVGVV

-118 PKELERPK
+118 PKDMERPK

-133 DIPAFYVDIT
+133 DIPAFYVDVI

-179 QITILPDELK
+179 QITIMPDELK
-189 MRALGISNSDI
+189 MQALGISNSDI
-200 ENLISQNNIVLSALS
+200 EKAISDNNIVLAALS
-215 VRNGIYRYSIHFDS
+215 VRDGIYRYSIHFDS

-235 DIEDLYLQTEG
+235 DIEDIYLQIEG
-246 RLIQLKDICKVE
+246 RLLQLKDICKVE
-258 ETAAERKGIVTSNG
+258 ESAAERKGIVTSDGN
-272 ENAITMAVIK
+272 NAITMAVIK

-293 KVDTLMAQLGNDYP
+293 RVDTLMSDLGKDYP

-314 RDQTQLLSYSMNN
+314 RDQTQLLSYSMDN

-365 LTLLCFYLLGISL
+365 LTLLCFYLMGISL

-403 IRQKSPQGPS
+403 IRQK
-413 PRPLPSPPEGSR
+413 
-425 RFSISEYVSGRGK
+425 GK
-438 SQFSCGE
+438 A
-445 PSVGSSLPTGEG
+445 TDDN
-457 GGRGTSF
+457 
-464 IISAVHEVIM
+464 IINAVKEVIM

-514 SLAVASMVVPV
+514 SLAVAALVVPV
-525 YYFLLCKNDNS
+525 YYFLLCKKDKS
-536 QKTKE
+536 QRSKVKSQSKE
-541 ERRKVND
+541 INIR
-548 WLTRYYERGMKFTL
+548 LTCYYEKGMRFTL
-562 RHAKQMVVFF
+562 RHAKQMLVGF
-572 SLCIVIIVVL
+572 SICIVAIIVL

-590 MPEIAHDDALV
+590 MPEIAHDDAIV

-614 NRRMSEV
+614 NRRMSEL
-621 LKEIKPLTESST
+621 LKEVKSLTETST
-633 VMVGGQDFVLSHTKN
+633 TMVGGQDFILSHTKN
-648 ITSSEAVCYVKC
+648 ITSSEAVCYLKC
-660 SSADELEKATDKLK
+660 KSVEELDDATEKMRK
-674 QYIATHYP
+674 YIGKHYP
-682 KAMVESG
+682 NAKIEMG

-701 DEPDL
+701 EEPDL
-706 QIRLHKREGG
+706 QIRLHKRDGG
-716 RPAVEMTQMMT
+716 RPDVELTRMVT
-727 DSLRARF
+727 DSLRSRF
-734 PQLGIQPVSTEMY
+734 PQLGIQPVSTETY
-747 MKYVTDAE
+747 IKYTSDAE
-755 QMAYYKIS
+755 QMAYYKVS
-763 YQQLYSRIREL
+763 YQQLYSRLKEL
-774 LGTNSIFD
+774 LGTNSIYD
-782 ISSGGENVP
+782 INSGGESVP
-791 VIIGSNSRDA
+791 VVIGSNSKDA
-801 SVLLSN
+801 KVLLSN
-807 TIRNTDGIE
+807 TIRNADGIE

-823 KEQRANDYKHLFA
+823 REQRADDYKHLYA
-836 SNEGEYSVINIEKA
+836 SDEGEFSVVNIDKA
-850 GDSELKAVMDYV
+850 EDSEVKDVMAYV
-862 ETVVDHNDKLMA
+862 TSLVDNDKKGKLQA
-874 SFVGGYFSSRT
+874 SFVGSYFSSRT
-885 MIGELVMVLIVALLL
+885 MIGELVMVLVVALLL

-905 AAQFESMLQPM
+905 AAQFESLIQPM

-923 VDVALVMFAIWIA
+923 VDVALVLFAVWLA

-973 EKPGRLSLLK
+973 ENPQKHTLLK

-1006 IMPFLHRGDMGS
+1006 IVPFLHRGDMGS

-1027 IIVGMIVGTLVSL
+1027 IIVGMIVGTMVSL

>member
-22 LGVLAFQRI
+22 LGILAIQRI
-31 PMSLM
+31 PVSLM

-62 VTPMRQQLSQVAGM
+62 VTPMRQQLSQVAGL
-76 KSIESTSRTDAGVI
+76 KSIESTSRTDAGVV
-90 TLTFD
+90 TLSFD

-109 KIDRAMSNM
+109 KIDRAMSYL
-118 PKELERPK
+118 PKDLERPK

-133 DIPAFYVDIT
+133 DIPAFYVDVT

-156 VISKRIEQLPE
+156 VICKRIEQLPE

-179 QITILPDELK
+179 QITILPEESR

-200 ENLISQNNIVLSALS
+200 EKAISDNNIVLAALS
-215 VRNGIYRYSIHFDS
+215 VRDGIYRYSIHFDS

-235 DIEDLYLQTEG
+235 DIENIYLQIEG
-246 RLIQLKDICKVE
+246 RLLQLKDICKVE
-258 ETAAERKGIVTSNG
+258 ESAAERKGIVTSDGN
-272 ENAITMAVIK
+272 NAITMAVIK

-293 KVDTLMAQLGNDYP
+293 RVDTLMSDLVKDYP
-307 ELKFNIT
+307 ELKFNVT
-314 RDQTQLLSYSMNN
+314 RDQTQLLSYSMSN

-344 LFIGGWRLPL
+344 FFIGGWKLPL

-365 LTLLCFYLLGISL
+365 LTLLCFYLIGISL

-403 IRQKSPQGPS
+403 IRQK
-413 PRPLPSPPEGSR
+413 
-425 RFSISEYVSGRGK
+425 GK
-438 SQFSCGE
+438 
-445 PSVGSSLPTGEG
+445 T
-457 GGRGTSF
+457 TDDN
-464 IISAVHEVIM
+464 IINAVKEVIM
-474 PMLSSVLTTCSVFIP
+474 PMISSVLTTCSVFIP

-514 SLAVASMVVPV
+514 SLAVAALVVPV
-525 YYFLLCKNDNS
+525 YYFLLCKKDKS
-536 QKTKE
+536 QRSKDEGQIK
-541 ERRKVND
+541 KINI
-548 WLTRYYERGMKFTL
+548 WLTCYYEKGMRFTL
-562 RHAKQMVVFF
+562 RHAKQMLVGF
-572 SLCIVIIVVL
+572 SICIVAIIIL

-614 NRRMSEV
+614 NRRMTEL
-621 LKEIKPLTESST
+621 LKEVKPLIETST
-633 VMVGGQDFVLSHTKN
+633 TMVGGQDFILSHTKN
-648 ITSSEAVCYVKC
+648 ITSSEAVCYIKC
-660 SSADELEKATDKLK
+660 KSAEELDDATEKMHGYIEK
-674 QYIATHYP
+674 QYPNAKIET
-682 KAMVESG
+682 G

-701 DEPDL
+701 EEPDL
-706 QIRLHKREGG
+706 QVRLHKRDGG
-716 RPAVEMTQMMT
+716 RPDVELTRMVT
-727 DSLRARF
+727 DSLRAHF
-734 PQLGIQPVSTEMY
+734 PQLGIQPVSTETY
-747 MKYVTDAE
+747 MKYTSDAE
-755 QMAYYKIS
+755 QMAYYKVS
-763 YQQLYSRIREL
+763 YQQLYSRLKEL
-774 LGTNSIFD
+774 LGNNSIYD
-782 ISSGGENVP
+782 INSGGESVP
-791 VIIGSNSRDA
+791 VVIGSNSRDA
-801 SVLLSN
+801 KVLLSN

-823 KEQRANDYKHLFA
+823 REQRADDYKHLYA
-836 SNEGEYSVINIEKA
+836 SDEGEFSVINIDKA
-850 GDSELKAVMDYV
+850 EDSEVKDVIAYV
-862 ETVVDHNDKLMA
+862 SSLVYKDKNGKLQA
-874 SFVGGYFSSRT
+874 SFVGSYFSSRS
-885 MIGELVMVLIVALLL
+885 MIGELVMVLVVALLL

-905 AAQFESMLQPM
+905 AAQFESLVQPM

-923 VDVALVMFAIWIA
+923 VDVALVLFAMWLA

-973 EKPGRLSLLK
+973 ENPQKHTLLK

-996 VMTSLTTVLA
+996 VMTSLTTILA
-1006 IMPFLHRGDMGS
+1006 IVPFLHRGDMGS

-1027 IIVGMIVGTLVSL
+1027 IIVGMIVGTMVSL

>member
-31 PMSLM
+31 PVSLM

-56 EIEQQI
+56 EIEQQM
-62 VTPMRQQLSQVAGM
+62 VSPMRQQLSQVAGL
-76 KSIESTSRTDAGVI
+76 KRIESTSRTDAGVI
-90 TLTFD
+90 TLAFD

-109 KIDRAMSNM
+109 KIDRAMSYM
-118 PKELERPK
+118 PKEMERPK

-133 DIPAFYVDIT
+133 DIPAFYVDVI

-200 ENLISQNNIVLSALS
+200 EKVISDNNIVLTALN
-215 VRNGIYRYSIHFDS
+215 VRDGIYRYSIHFDS
-229 QIISVH
+229 QVVSVR
-235 DIEDLYLQTEG
+235 DIEDIYLQKEG
-246 RLIQLKDICKVE
+246 RLLQVKDICKVE
-258 ETAAERKGIVTSNG
+258 ESAQTRKGIVTSDG
-272 ENAITMAVIK
+272 HNAITMAVIK
-282 QSDAQMSSLQN
+282 QSDAQMSSLQDR
-293 KVDTLMAQLGNDYP
+293 VDTLMSDLGKDYP
-307 ELKFNIT
+307 ELEFKIT

-335 IIMASVVLF
+335 IVMASVVLF

-365 LTLLCFYLLGISL
+365 LTLLCFYLMGISL

-403 IRQKSPQGPS
+403 IRQKG
-413 PRPLPSPPEGSR
+413 LA
-425 RFSISEYVSGRGK
+425 
-438 SQFSCGE
+438 
-445 PSVGSSLPTGEG
+445 TDDN
-457 GGRGTSF
+457 
-464 IISAVHEVIM
+464 IIDAVKEVIM

-514 SLAVASMVVPV
+514 SLAVAALVVPV
-525 YYFLLCKNDNS
+525 YYFLLCKKHEMPSKKKSTIADKLNI
-536 QKTKE
+536 
-541 ERRKVND
+541 R
-548 WLTRYYERGMKFTL
+548 LTRYYENGMRYTL
-562 RHAKQMVVFF
+562 RHGKQMLVFF
-572 SLCIVIIVVL
+572 SVCIVAIVML
-582 FPFLRKER
+582 FPYLRKER

-614 NRRMSEV
+614 NRRMAEL
-621 LKEIKPLTESST
+621 LKEVKPFVETST
-633 VMVGGQDFVLSHTKN
+633 IMVGGQDFILSHTKN
-648 ITSSEAVCYVKC
+648 ITSSEAVCYLKC
-660 SSADELEKATDKLK
+660 KSADGLGEATRKMRI
-674 QYIATHYP
+674 YISTYYP
-682 KAMVESG
+682 NAKIEAG

-701 DEPDL
+701 EEPDL
-706 QIRLHKREGG
+706 QVRLHRRDGG
-716 RPAVEMTQMMT
+716 RPAVELTKMVT
-727 DSLRARF
+727 DSLRAHF
-734 PQLGIQPVSTEMY
+734 PRLGIQPVSTEVY
-747 MKYVTDAE
+747 MKYTADAE
-755 QMAYYKIS
+755 QMAYYKVS
-763 YQQLYSRIREL
+763 YQQLYARLKEL
-774 LGTNSIFD
+774 LGSNSIYD
-782 ISSGGENVP
+782 INSGGENVP
-791 VIIGSNSRDA
+791 VVIGNDNKDA
-801 SVLLSN
+801 KVLLSN
-807 TIRNTDGIE
+807 TIRNTDSIDV
-816 IPISYLV
+816 PISYLV
-823 KEQRANDYKHLFA
+823 REQRTDDYKLLYA
-836 SNEGEYSVINIEKA
+836 SSEGEFSAINIDKA
-850 GDSELKAVMDYV
+850 EDSEVRDVVAYV
-862 ETVVDHNDKLMA
+862 TSLVDHDKNGKLQP

-885 MIGELVMVLIVALLL
+885 MIGELVMVLVVALLL

-905 AAQFESMLQPM
+905 AAQFESLIQPM

-923 VDVALVMFAIWIA
+923 VDVALVLFAVWVV

-968 LYRSV
+968 LNRSV
-973 EKPGRLSLLK
+973 EKSNRHTLIK
-983 AIMVAGHRRLKPI
+983 AILVAGHRRLKPI

-1006 IMPFLHRGDMGS
+1006 IVPFLHRGDMGS

-1027 IIVGMIVGTLVSL
+1027 IIVGMIVGTMVSL

>member
-31 PMSLM
+31 PVSLM

-56 EIEQQI
+56 EIEQEI
-62 VTPMRQQLSQVAGM
+62 VSPMRQQLSQVSGL
-76 KSIESTSRTDAGVI
+76 KSIESTSRTDVGVV

-118 PKELERPK
+118 PKDMERPK

-133 DIPAFYVDIT
+133 DIPAFYVDVI

-179 QITILPDELK
+179 QITIMPDEMK
-189 MRALGISNSDI
+189 MQALGISNSDI
-200 ENLISQNNIVLSALS
+200 EKAISDNNIVLAALS
-215 VRNGIYRYSIHFDS
+215 VRDGIYRYSIHFDS

-235 DIEDLYLQTEG
+235 DIEDIYLQIEG
-246 RLIQLKDICKVE
+246 RLLQLKDICKVE
-258 ETAAERKGIVTSNG
+258 ESAAERKGIVTSDGN
-272 ENAITMAVIK
+272 NAITMAVIK

-293 KVDTLMAQLGNDYP
+293 RVDTLMSDLGKDYP

-335 IIMASVVLF
+335 IIMASVVQF

-365 LTLLCFYLLGISL
+365 LTLLCFYLMGISL

-403 IRQKSPQGPS
+403 IRQK
-413 PRPLPSPPEGSR
+413 
-425 RFSISEYVSGRGK
+425 GRA
-438 SQFSCGE
+438 
-445 PSVGSSLPTGEG
+445 TDDN
-457 GGRGTSF
+457 
-464 IISAVHEVIM
+464 IINAVKEVIM

-514 SLAVASMVVPV
+514 SLAVAALVVPV
-525 YYFLLCKNDNS
+525 YYFLLCKKDKS
-536 QKTKE
+536 QRSKDEGQSK
-541 ERRKVND
+541 KINI
-548 WLTRYYERGMKFTL
+548 WLTCYYEKGMRFTL
-562 RHAKQMVVFF
+562 RHAKQMLVGF
-572 SLCIVIIVVL
+572 SICIVAIIIL

-614 NRRMSEV
+614 NRRMTEL
-621 LKEIKPLTESST
+621 LKEVKPLTETST
-633 VMVGGQDFVLSHTKN
+633 TMVGGQDFILSHTKN
-648 ITSSEAVCYVKC
+648 ITSSEAVCYIKC
-660 SSADELEKATDKLK
+660 KSAEELDDATEKM
-674 QYIATHYP
+674 QGYIEKHYSNA
-682 KAMVESG
+682 KIETG

-701 DEPDL
+701 EEPDL
-706 QIRLHKREGG
+706 QVRLHKRDGG
-716 RPAVEMTQMMT
+716 RPDVELTRMVT
-727 DSLRARF
+727 DSLRLRF
-734 PQLGIQPVSTEMY
+734 PQLGIQPISTETY
-747 MKYVTDAE
+747 IKYTSDAE
-755 QMAYYKIS
+755 QMAYYKVS
-763 YQQLYSRIREL
+763 YQQLYSRLKEL
-774 LGTNSIFD
+774 LGTNSIYD
-782 ISSGGENVP
+782 INSGGESVP
-791 VIIGSNSRDA
+791 VVIGSNSKDA
-801 SVLLSN
+801 KILLSN
-807 TIRNTDGIE
+807 TIRNADGIE

-823 KEQRANDYKHLFA
+823 REQRADDYKHLYA
-836 SNEGEYSVINIEKA
+836 SDEGEFSVINIDKA
-850 GDSELKAVMDYV
+850 EDSEVKDVITYV
-862 ETVVDHNDKLMA
+862 TSLADKDKNGKLQA
-874 SFVGGYFSSRT
+874 SFVGSYFSSRS
-885 MIGELVMVLIVALLL
+885 MIGELVMVLVVALLL

-905 AAQFESMLQPM
+905 AAQFESLVQPM

-923 VDVALVMFAIWIA
+923 VDVALVLFAVWLA

-973 EKPGRLSLLK
+973 ENPQKHTLLK

-996 VMTSLTTVLA
+996 VMTSLTTILA
-1006 IMPFLHRGDMGS
+1006 IVPFLHRGDMGS

-1027 IIVGMIVGTLVSL
+1027 IIVGMIVGTMVSL

>member
-31 PMSLM
+31 PVSLM

-45 VQMSAQGSSAR
+45 VQMPAQGSSAR
-56 EIEQQI
+56 EIEQQM
-62 VTPMRQQLSQVAGM
+62 VSPMRQQLSQVAGL
-76 KSIESTSRTDAGVI
+76 KRIESTSRTDAGVI

-109 KIDRAMSNM
+109 KIDRAMSYM
-118 PKELERPK
+118 PKEMERPK

-133 DIPAFYVDIT
+133 DIPAFYVDVI

-200 ENLISQNNIVLSALS
+200 EKVISDNNIVLTALN
-215 VRNGIYRYSIHFDS
+215 VRDGIYRYSIHFDS
-229 QIISVH
+229 QVVSVR
-235 DIEDLYLQTEG
+235 DIEDIYLQKEG
-246 RLIQLKDICKVE
+246 RLMQVKDICKVE
-258 ETAAERKGIVTSNG
+258 ESAQTRKGIVTSDG
-272 ENAITMAVIK
+272 SNAITMAVIK
-282 QSDAQMSSLQN
+282 QSEAQMSSLQN
-293 KVDTLMAQLGNDYP
+293 RVDTLMSDLGKDYP
-307 ELKFNIT
+307 ELEFKIT

-335 IIMASVVLF
+335 IVMASVVLF

-354 LVVISIPLSLI
+354 LVAISIPLSLI
-365 LTLLCFYLLGISL
+365 LTLLCFYLMGISL

-403 IRQKSPQGPS
+403 IRQKG
-413 PRPLPSPPEGSR
+413 LA
-425 RFSISEYVSGRGK
+425 
-438 SQFSCGE
+438 
-445 PSVGSSLPTGEG
+445 TDDN
-457 GGRGTSF
+457 
-464 IISAVHEVIM
+464 IIDAVKEVIM

-514 SLAVASMVVPV
+514 SLAVAALVVPV
-525 YYFLLCKNDNS
+525 YYFLLCKKHEMLLKKKSTIADKLNI
-536 QKTKE
+536 
-541 ERRKVND
+541 R
-548 WLTRYYERGMKFTL
+548 LTRNYENGMRYTL
-562 RHAKQMVVFF
+562 RHGKQMLVFF
-572 SLCIVIIVVL
+572 SVCIVAIVML
-582 FPFLRKER
+582 FPYLRKER

-614 NRRMSEV
+614 NRRMAEL
-621 LKEIKPLTESST
+621 LKEVKPFVETST
-633 VMVGGQDFVLSHTKN
+633 IMVGGQDFILSHMKN
-648 ITSSEAVCYVKC
+648 ITSSEAVCYLKC
-660 SSADELEKATDKLK
+660 KSADGLDEAIQKMQKYIGTYYPNAKLET
-674 QYIATHYP
+674 
-682 KAMVESG
+682 G

-701 DEPDL
+701 EEPDL
-706 QIRLHKREGG
+706 QIRLHRRDGG
-716 RPAVEMTQMMT
+716 RPAVELTKMVT
-727 DSLRARF
+727 DSLRTHF
-734 PQLGIQPVSTEMY
+734 PQLGIQPVSTEVY
-747 MKYVTDAE
+747 MKYTADTE
-755 QMAYYKIS
+755 QMAYYKVS
-763 YQQLYSRIREL
+763 YQQLYARLKEL
-774 LGTNSIFD
+774 LGSNSIYD
-782 ISSGGENVP
+782 INSGGENVP
-791 VIIGSNSRDA
+791 VIIGNDCKDA
-801 SVLLSN
+801 KALLSN
-807 TIRNTDGIE
+807 TIRNTDSIDV
-816 IPISYLV
+816 PISYLV
-823 KEQRANDYKHLFA
+823 RENRTDDYKLLYA
-836 SNEGEYSVINIEKA
+836 SSEGEFSAINIDKA
-850 GDSELKAVMDYV
+850 EDSEVRDVVAYV
-862 ETVVDHNDKLMA
+862 TSLVDHDKIGKLQA

-885 MIGELVMVLIVALLL
+885 MIDELVMVLVVALLL

-905 AAQFESMLQPM
+905 AAQFESLIQPM

-923 VDVALVMFAIWIA
+923 VDVALVLFAVWVV

-953 IIINDSILKVDTINR
+953 IVINDSILKVDTINR
-968 LYRSV
+968 LNRSV
-973 EKPGRLSLLK
+973 EKPNRHTLIK
-983 AIMVAGHRRLKPI
+983 AVLVAGHRRLKPI
-996 VMTSLTTVLA
+996 IMTSLTTILA
-1006 IMPFLHRGDMGS
+1006 IVPFLHRGDMGS
-1018 ALQFPLSFA
+1018 ALQFPMSFA
-1027 IIVGMIVGTLVSL
+1027 IIVGMIVGTMVSL

>member
-22 LGVLAFQRI
+22 LGILAIQRI
-31 PMSLM
+31 PVSLM

-62 VTPMRQQLSQVAGM
+62 VTPMRQQLSQVAGL
-76 KSIESTSRTDAGVI
+76 KSIESTSRTDAGVV
-90 TLTFD
+90 TLSFD

-109 KIDRAMSNM
+109 KIDRAMSYL
-118 PKELERPK
+118 PKDLERPK

-133 DIPAFYVDIT
+133 DIPAFYVDVT

-156 VISKRIEQLPE
+156 VICKRIEQLPE

-179 QITILPDELK
+179 QITILPEESR

-200 ENLISQNNIVLSALS
+200 EKAISDNNIVLAALS
-215 VRNGIYRYSIHFDS
+215 VRDGIYRYSIHFDS

-235 DIEDLYLQTEG
+235 DIENIYLQIEG
-246 RLIQLKDICKVE
+246 RLLQLKDICKVE
-258 ETAAERKGIVTSNG
+258 ESAAERKGIVTSDGN
-272 ENAITMAVIK
+272 NAITMAVIK

-293 KVDTLMAQLGNDYP
+293 RVDTLMSDLVKDYP
-307 ELKFNIT
+307 ELKFNVT
-314 RDQTQLLSYSMNN
+314 RDQTQLLSYSMSN

-344 LFIGGWRLPL
+344 FFIGGWRLPL

-365 LTLLCFYLLGISL
+365 LTLLCFYLIGISL

-403 IRQKSPQGPS
+403 IRQK
-413 PRPLPSPPEGSR
+413 
-425 RFSISEYVSGRGK
+425 GK
-438 SQFSCGE
+438 
-445 PSVGSSLPTGEG
+445 T
-457 GGRGTSF
+457 TDDN
-464 IISAVHEVIM
+464 IINAVKEVIM
-474 PMLSSVLTTCSVFIP
+474 PMISSVLTTCSVFIP

-514 SLAVASMVVPV
+514 SLAVAALVVPV
-525 YYFLLCKNDNS
+525 YYFLLCKKDKNQRSNDEGQSKKINI
-536 QKTKE
+536 
-541 ERRKVND
+541 
-548 WLTRYYERGMKFTL
+548 WLTCYYEKGMRFTL
-562 RHAKQMVVFF
+562 RHARQMLAGF
-572 SLCIVIIVVL
+572 SICIVAIIIL

-614 NRRMSEV
+614 NRRMTEL
-621 LKEIKPLTESST
+621 LKEVKPLIETST
-633 VMVGGQDFVLSHTKN
+633 TMVGGQDFILSHTKN
-648 ITSSEAVCYVKC
+648 ITSSEAVCYIKC
-660 SSADELEKATDKLK
+660 KSAEELDDATEKMHGYIEK
-674 QYIATHYP
+674 QYPNAKIET
-682 KAMVESG
+682 G

-701 DEPDL
+701 EEPDL
-706 QIRLHKREGG
+706 QVRLHKRDGG
-716 RPAVEMTQMMT
+716 RPDVELTRMVT
-727 DSLRARF
+727 DSLRAHF
-734 PQLGIQPVSTEMY
+734 PQLGIQPVSTETY
-747 MKYVTDAE
+747 MKYTSDAE
-755 QMAYYKIS
+755 QMAYYKVS
-763 YQQLYSRIREL
+763 YQQLYSRLKEL
-774 LGTNSIFD
+774 LGNNSIYD
-782 ISSGGENVP
+782 INSGGESVP
-791 VIIGSNSRDA
+791 VVIGSNSRDA
-801 SVLLSN
+801 KVLLSN

-823 KEQRANDYKHLFA
+823 REQCADDYKHLYA
-836 SNEGEYSVINIEKA
+836 SDEGEFSVINIDKA
-850 GDSELKAVMDYV
+850 EDSEVKDVIAYV
-862 ETVVDHNDKLMA
+862 TSLADKDKNGKLQA
-874 SFVGGYFSSRT
+874 SFVGSYFSSRS
-885 MIGELVMVLIVALLL
+885 MIGELVMVLVVALLL

-905 AAQFESMLQPM
+905 AAQFESLVQPM

-923 VDVALVMFAIWIA
+923 VDVALVLFAVWLA

-973 EKPGRLSLLK
+973 ENPQKHTLLK

-996 VMTSLTTVLA
+996 VMTSLTTILA
-1006 IMPFLHRGDMGS
+1006 IVPFLHRGDMGS

-1027 IIVGMIVGTLVSL
+1027 IIVGMIVGTMVSL

>member
-22 LGVLAFQRI
+22 LGILTIQRI
-31 PMSLM
+31 PVSLM

-62 VTPMRQQLSQVAGM
+62 VTPMRQQLSQVAGL
-76 KSIESTSRTDAGVI
+76 KSIESTSRTDAGVV
-90 TLTFD
+90 TLSFD

-109 KIDRAMSNM
+109 KIDRAMSYL
-118 PKELERPK
+118 PKDLERPK

-133 DIPAFYVDIT
+133 DIPAFYVDVT

-156 VISKRIEQLPE
+156 VICKRIEQLPE

-179 QITILPDELK
+179 QITILPDESR

-200 ENLISQNNIVLSALS
+200 EKAISDNNIVLAALS
-215 VRNGIYRYSIHFDS
+215 VRDGIYRYSIHFDS

-235 DIEDLYLQTEG
+235 DIENIYLQVED
-246 RLIQLKDICKVE
+246 RLLQLKDICKVE
-258 ETAAERKGIVTSNG
+258 ESVAERKGMVTSDGN
-272 ENAITMAVIK
+272 NAITMAVIK

-293 KVDTLMAQLGNDYP
+293 RVDTLMSDLVKDYP
-307 ELKFNIT
+307 ELKFNVT
-314 RDQTQLLSYSMNN
+314 RDQTQLLSYSMSN

-344 LFIGGWRLPL
+344 FFIGGWRLPL

-365 LTLLCFYLLGISL
+365 LTLLCFYLIGISL

-403 IRQKSPQGPS
+403 IRQK
-413 PRPLPSPPEGSR
+413 
-425 RFSISEYVSGRGK
+425 GK
-438 SQFSCGE
+438 
-445 PSVGSSLPTGEG
+445 T
-457 GGRGTSF
+457 TDDN
-464 IISAVHEVIM
+464 IINAVKEVIM
-474 PMLSSVLTTCSVFIP
+474 PMISSVLTTCSVFIP

-514 SLAVASMVVPV
+514 SLAVAALVVPV
-525 YYFLLCKNDNS
+525 YYFLLCKKDKNQRSKDEGQSKKINI
-536 QKTKE
+536 
-541 ERRKVND
+541 
-548 WLTRYYERGMKFTL
+548 WLTCYYEKGMRFTL
-562 RHAKQMVVFF
+562 RHAKQMLVGF
-572 SLCIVIIVVL
+572 SICIVAIIIL

-614 NRRMSEV
+614 NRRMTEL
-621 LKEIKPLTESST
+621 LKEVKPLIETST
-633 VMVGGQDFVLSHTKN
+633 TMVGGQDFILSHTKN
-648 ITSSEAVCYVKC
+648 ITSSEAVCYIKC
-660 SSADELEKATDKLK
+660 KSAEELNDATEKMHG
-674 QYIATHYP
+674 YIEKHYP
-682 KAMVESG
+682 NAKIETG

-701 DEPDL
+701 EEPDL
-706 QIRLHKREGG
+706 QVRLHRRDGG
-716 RPAVEMTQMMT
+716 RPDVELTRMVT
-727 DSLRARF
+727 DSLRAHF
-734 PQLGIQPVSTEMY
+734 PQLGIQPVSTEVY
-747 MKYVTDAE
+747 MKYTSDAE
-755 QMAYYKIS
+755 QIAYYKVS
-763 YQQLYSRIREL
+763 YQQLYSRLKEL
-774 LGTNSIFD
+774 LGTNSIYD
-782 ISSGGENVP
+782 INSGGESVP
-791 VIIGSNSRDA
+791 VVIGSNSKDA
-801 SVLLSN
+801 KILLSN
-807 TIRNTDGIE
+807 TIRNADGIE

-823 KEQRANDYKHLFA
+823 REQRADDYKHLYA
-836 SNEGEYSVINIEKA
+836 SDEGEFSVINIDKA
-850 GDSELKAVMDYV
+850 EDSEVKDVIAYV
-862 ETVVDHNDKLMA
+862 TSLADKDKNGKLQA
-874 SFVGGYFSSRT
+874 SFVGSYFSSRS
-885 MIGELVMVLIVALLL
+885 MIGELVMVLVVALLL

-905 AAQFESMLQPM
+905 AAQFESLVQPM

-923 VDVALVMFAIWIA
+923 VDVALVLFAVWLA

-973 EKPGRLSLLK
+973 ENPQKHTLLK

-996 VMTSLTTVLA
+996 VMTSLTTILA
-1006 IMPFLHRGDMGS
+1006 IVPFLHRGDMGS

-1027 IIVGMIVGTLVSL
+1027 IIVGMIVGTMVSL

>member
-31 PMSLM
+31 PVSLM

-45 VQMSAQGSSAR
+45 VQMSAQGSSVR
-56 EIEQQI
+56 EIEKEI
-62 VTPMRQQLSQVAGM
+62 VTPMRQQLSQVAGL
-76 KSIESTSRTDAGVI
+76 KNIESTSRTDAGVV

-109 KIDRAMSNM
+109 KIDRAMSYM
-118 PKELERPK
+118 PKDMERPK

-133 DIPAFYVDIT
+133 DIPAFYVDVT

-156 VISKRIEQLPE
+156 VISKRLEQLPE

-200 ENLISQNNIVLSALS
+200 EKAISANNIVLGALS
-215 VRNGIYRYSIHFDS
+215 VRDGIYHYSIHFDS
-229 QIISVH
+229 QILSVN
-235 DIEDLYLQTEG
+235 DIENIYLRIEG
-246 RLIQLKDICKVE
+246 RLLQLKDICKVE

-272 ENAITMAVIK
+272 NNAITMAVIK
-282 QSDAQMSSLQN
+282 QSDAQMNSLQN
-293 KVDTLMAQLGNDYP
+293 RVDTLMSDLGKEYP
-307 ELKFNIT
+307 KLKFNIT
-314 RDQTQLLSYSMNN
+314 RDQTQLLSYSMSN

-365 LTLLCFYLLGISL
+365 LTLLCFYLIGISL

-403 IRQKSPQGPS
+403 IRQKGQA
-413 PRPLPSPPEGSR
+413 
-425 RFSISEYVSGRGK
+425 
-438 SQFSCGE
+438 
-445 PSVGSSLPTGEG
+445 TDNN
-457 GGRGTSF
+457 
-464 IISAVHEVIM
+464 IINAVKEVIM

-514 SLAVASMVVPV
+514 SLVVAALVVPV
-525 YYFLLCKNDNS
+525 YYFLLCKKNKELKTKGKS
-536 QKTKE
+536 QKINTL
-541 ERRKVND
+541 
-548 WLTRYYERGMKFTL
+548 LTQYYEYGMRFTL
-562 RHAKQMVVFF
+562 RHSRQMIVFF
-572 SLCIVIIVVL
+572 SVCIVIIIVL

-590 MPEIAHDDALV
+590 MPEISHNDALV

-614 NRRMSEV
+614 NRRMTEV
-621 LKEIKPLTESST
+621 LKETKPFVETTTL
-633 VMVGGQDFVLSHTKN
+633 MVGGQDFVLSHTKN
-648 ITSSEAVCYVKC
+648 ITSNEAVCYLKC
-660 SSADELEKATDKLK
+660 QSEDDLEKATEKIH
-674 QYIATHYP
+674 QYIASHYP
-682 KAMVESG
+682 KAKVENG

-701 DEPDL
+701 EEPDL
-706 QIRLHKREGG
+706 QVRLHKRDGG
-716 RPAVEMTQMMT
+716 RPAIEHTRIVTA
-727 DSLRARF
+727 SLRARF
-734 PQLGIQPVSTEMY
+734 PHLDIQPVSTEMY
-747 MKYVTDAE
+747 LKFTSDAE
-755 QMAYYKIS
+755 QMAYYKVT
-763 YQQLYSRIREL
+763 YQQLHSRLKEL
-774 LGTNSIFD
+774 LGTNSIYD
-782 ISSGGENVP
+782 INSGGESVP
-791 VIIGSNSRDA
+791 VIIGSDSKDA
-801 SVLLSN
+801 KILLSN
-807 TIRNTDGIE
+807 TIRNADGTE

-823 KEQRANDYKHLFA
+823 REQRADDYKHLYA
-836 SNEGEYSVINIEKA
+836 SDEGEYSVINIDKA
-850 GDSELKAVMDYV
+850 EDSEIKEVMEYV
-862 ETVVDHNDKLMA
+862 TTQVDKNGKLQA
-874 SFVGGYFSSRT
+874 SFVGSYFSSRS
-885 MIGELVMVLIVALLL
+885 MIGELVIVLIVALLL

-905 AAQFESMLQPM
+905 AAQFESLLQPM

-923 VDVALVMFAIWIA
+923 VDVALVLFAIWVA

-947 MVVMCG
+947 IVVMCG

-968 LYRSV
+968 IYRNV
-973 EKPGRLSLLK
+973 PKPQKHCLLK

-996 VMTSLTTVLA
+996 VMTSLTTILA
-1006 IMPFLHRGDMGS
+1006 IVPFLHRGDMGS

-1053 R
+1053 

>member
-1 MLRTLLHR
+1 MMLKTLLRR
-9 PIAVTMSLIAIVT
+9 PIAVTMTLIAIVT

-31 PMSLM
+31 PVSLM

-62 VTPMRQQLSQVAGM
+62 VSPMRQQLSQVSGL
-76 KSIESTSRTDAGVI
+76 KSIESTSRTDAGII

-109 KIDRAMSNM
+109 KIDRAMSYL
-118 PKELERPK
+118 PKDMERPK

-156 VISKRIEQLPE
+156 VISKRLEQLPE

-179 QITILPDELK
+179 QITILPDVLK
-189 MRALGISNSDI
+189 MQALGISNADI
-200 ENLISQNNIVLSALS
+200 ERAIGDNNIVLTALS

-229 QIISVH
+229 QIISVK
-235 DIEDLYLQTEG
+235 DIENIYLQTEG
-246 RLIQLKDICKVE
+246 RLLQLKDICKVE
-258 ETAAERKGIVTSNG
+258 EAAAERKGIVTSDG
-272 ENAITMAVIK
+272 SNAITMAVIK
-282 QSDAQMSSLQN
+282 QSDAQMSNLQS
-293 KVDTLMAQLGNDYP
+293 KVDTLMSDLGEDYP

-314 RDQTQLLSYSMNN
+314 RDQTQLLSYSMSN

-344 LFIGGWRLPL
+344 FFIGGWRLPL

-365 LTLLCFYLLGISL
+365 LTLLCFYLMGISL

-403 IRQKSPQGPS
+403 IRQK
-413 PRPLPSPPEGSR
+413 
-425 RFSISEYVSGRGK
+425 GRATDNHI
-438 SQFSCGE
+438 
-445 PSVGSSLPTGEG
+445 VD
-457 GGRGTSF
+457 
-464 IISAVHEVIM
+464 AVKEVIM

-514 SLAVASMVVPV
+514 SLAVAALVVPV
-525 YYFLLCKNDNS
+525 YYLLLCKN
-536 QKTKE
+536 QKTLSE
-541 ERRKVND
+541 NTSTIADRLNMR
-548 WLTRYYERGMKFTL
+548 LTCYYEKGMRYTL
-562 RHAKQMVVFF
+562 RHGKQMLVFF
-572 SLCIVIIVVL
+572 SACIIAIVVL
-582 FPFLRKER
+582 FPYLRKER

-614 NRRMSEV
+614 NRRMAEL
-621 LKEIKPLTESST
+621 LKEVKPFVETST
-633 VMVGGQDFVLSHTKN
+633 TMVGGQDFILSHTKN
-648 ITSSEAVCYVKC
+648 ITSSEAVCYLKC
-660 SSADELEKATDKLK
+660 KSVGELDEATQKMQ
-674 QYIATHYP
+674 QYIATYYP
-682 KAMVESG
+682 NAKIETG

-701 DEPDL
+701 EEPDL
-706 QIRLHKREGG
+706 QVRLHRRDGG
-716 RPAVEMTQMMT
+716 RPAVELTQMVT
-727 DSLRARF
+727 DSLRTHF
-734 PQLGIQPVSTEMY
+734 PQLGIQPVSTEVY
-747 MKYVTDAE
+747 MKYTSDAE
-755 QMAYYKIS
+755 QMAYYKVS
-763 YQQLYSRIREL
+763 YQQLYSRLKEL
-774 LGTNSIFD
+774 LGTNSIYS
-782 ISSGGENVP
+782 INSGGESVP
-791 VIIGSNSRDA
+791 VVIGSDSKDA
-801 SVLLSN
+801 KVLLSN

-823 KEQRANDYKHLFA
+823 REQHADDYKHLYA
-836 SNEGEYSVINIEKA
+836 SDEGEFSVINIDKA
-850 GDSELKAVMDYV
+850 KDSEVKEVIAYV
-862 ETVVDHNDKLMA
+862 TSLTDNDKNGKLQA
-874 SFVGGYFSSRT
+874 SFVGSYFSSRT

-905 AAQFESMLQPM
+905 AAQFESIIQPM

-923 VDVALVMFAIWIA
+923 VDIALVLFAVWLA

-968 LYRSV
+968 IYRSV
-973 EKPGRLSLLK
+973 SHPQKHTLLK

-996 VMTSLTTVLA
+996 VMTSLTTILA
-1006 IMPFLHRGDMGS
+1006 IVPFLHRGDMGS

-1027 IIVGMIVGTLVSL
+1027 IIVGMIVGTMVSL
-1040 FFVPLVYYLLYRK
+1040 FFVPLVYYMLYRK
-1053 R
+1053 

>member
-31 PMSLM
+31 PVSLM

-56 EIEQQI
+56 EIEQEI
-62 VTPMRQQLSQVAGM
+62 VSPMRQQLSQVSGL
-76 KSIESTSRTDAGVI
+76 KSIESTSRTDAGIV

-118 PKELERPK
+118 PKEMERPK

-133 DIPAFYVDIT
+133 DIPAFYVDVT

-156 VISKRIEQLPE
+156 VISKRIEQLSE

-179 QITILPDELK
+179 QITIQPDESR

-200 ENLISQNNIVLSALS
+200 EKAISDNNIVLAALS
-215 VRNGIYRYSIHFDS
+215 VRDGIYRYSIHFDS

-235 DIEDLYLQTEG
+235 DIENIYLQIEG
-246 RLIQLKDICKVE
+246 RLLQLKDICKVE
-258 ETAAERKGIVTSNG
+258 ESAAERKGIVTSDGN
-272 ENAITMAVIK
+272 NAITMAVIK

-293 KVDTLMAQLGNDYP
+293 RVDTLMSDLVKDYP
-307 ELKFNIT
+307 ELKFNVT
-314 RDQTQLLSYSMNN
+314 RDQTQLLSYSMSN

-365 LTLLCFYLLGISL
+365 LTLLCFYLIGISL

-403 IRQKSPQGPS
+403 IRQK
-413 PRPLPSPPEGSR
+413 
-425 RFSISEYVSGRGK
+425 GK
-438 SQFSCGE
+438 
-445 PSVGSSLPTGEG
+445 T
-457 GGRGTSF
+457 TDDN
-464 IISAVHEVIM
+464 IINAVKEVIM

-514 SLAVASMVVPV
+514 SLAVAALVVPV
-525 YYFLLCKNDNS
+525 YYFLLCKKDKS
-536 QKTKE
+536 QRSKVKSQSKE
-541 ERRKVND
+541 INI
-548 WLTRYYERGMKFTL
+548 WLTCYYEKGMRFTL
-562 RHAKQMVVFF
+562 CHGKQMLVGFSICVVA
-572 SLCIVIIVVL
+572 IIIL

-614 NRRMSEV
+614 NRRMTEL
-621 LKEIKPLTESST
+621 LKEVKPLTETST
-633 VMVGGQDFVLSHTKN
+633 TMVGGQDFILSHTKN
-648 ITSSEAVCYVKC
+648 ITSSEAVCYIKC
-660 SSADELEKATDKLK
+660 KSAEELDDATEKM
-674 QYIATHYP
+674 QGYIEKHYP
-682 KAMVESG
+682 NAKIETG

-701 DEPDL
+701 EEPDL
-706 QIRLHKREGG
+706 QVRLHRRDGG
-716 RPAVEMTQMMT
+716 RPAVELTRMVT

-734 PQLGIQPVSTEMY
+734 PQLGIQPVSTETY
-747 MKYVTDAE
+747 MKYTSDAE
-755 QMAYYKIS
+755 QMAYYKVS
-763 YQQLYSRIREL
+763 YQQLYSRLKEL
-774 LGTNSIFD
+774 LGTNSIYD
-782 ISSGGENVP
+782 INSGGESVP
-791 VIIGSNSRDA
+791 VVIGSNGKDA
-801 SVLLSN
+801 KVLLSN

-823 KEQRANDYKHLFA
+823 REQRADDYKHLYA
-836 SNEGEYSVINIEKA
+836 SDEGEFSIVNIDKA
-850 GDSELKAVMDYV
+850 EDDEVKDVMAYV
-862 ETVVDHNDKLMA
+862 TSLLDNDKKGKLQA
-874 SFVGGYFSSRT
+874 SFVGSYFSSRT
-885 MIGELVMVLIVALLL
+885 MIGELVMVLVVALLL

-905 AAQFESMLQPM
+905 AAQFESLIQPM

-923 VDVALVMFAIWIA
+923 VDVALVLFAVWLA

-973 EKPGRLSLLK
+973 ENPQKHTLLK
-983 AIMVAGHRRLKPI
+983 AIIVAGHRRLKPI

-1006 IMPFLHRGDMGS
+1006 IVPFLHRGDMGS

-1027 IIVGMIVGTLVSL
+1027 IIVGMIVGTMVSL